1 MMLPHLH
8 TRTTAVLMV
17 IGGAGEFEIASPGV
31 MAREEEEEGEGEDSM
46 GNEKSSVQYE
56 KIRAK
61 MSVGDVIIIPS
72 GHPIS
77 LIASGNETLQLAGFG
92 ISAKFNY
99 MQFLVGKIFSL
110 NLFIQ

>member
-1 MMLPHLH
+1 MLPHLH

-31 MAREEEEEGEGEDSM
+31 VAREEEEEDSM
-46 GNEKSSVQYE
+46 GNEKSSVQYQ
-56 KIRAK
+56 KISAK

-99 MQFLVGKIFSL
+99 MQFLVGKIFFL
-110 NLFIQ
+110 NLFI

>member
-1 MMLPHLH
+1 MLPHLH

-31 MAREEEEEGEGEDSM
+31 VAREEEEEEEDST

-56 KIRAK
+56 KISAK

-99 MQFLVGKIFSL
+99 MQFLVGKIFFL
-110 NLFIQ
+110 NLFI